1 MVRKFTFTLTVAES
15 KRLIAQGVMQ
25 LPSVKK
31 ALQDN
36 YLILAH
42 GTGNAYIY
50 EELTGKT
57 IDKCSYAA
65 GVTTN
70 GVACVTSSA
79 TRMPALVLH
88 QGKTHNRS
96 WQDVLAD
103 FTAEDLFIKGANCF
117 DLEGNIGI
125 LLGGKGGGTIGKAYG
140 TLKQVGSTMLVPV
153 GLEKLIP
160 SVVNAAKNMGQT
172 SIDASIGLKCGLY
185 MISDALIFTEVEALQ
200 TLFEIEAIPI
210 AAGGVDDC
218 NGSISLLV
226 KGNDQAIDDCHR
238 YIKSIKGE
246 PKLNGTKRP
255 CIKCQNQCSSVKKE

>member
-1 MVRKFTFTLTVAES
+1 MKKFTFTLTVAES
-15 KRLIAQGVMQ
+15 KRLIAKGIMQ

-50 EELTGKT
+50 EELTGKI
-57 IDKCSYAA
+57 IDKCSFAA
-65 GVTTN
+65 GITTN
-70 GVACVTSSA
+70 GAACVTPSE
-79 TRMPALVLH
+79 TRMPALVLY
-88 QGKTHNRS
+88 QGKVHNRA

-103 FTAEDLFIKGANCF
+103 FTAKDLFIKGANCF
-117 DLEGNIGI
+117 DLAGNIGI

-160 SVVNAAKNMGQT
+160 SVVNAAKSMGQT
-172 SIDASIGLKCGLY
+172 SIDVSIGLKCGLY
-185 MISDALIFTEVEALQ
+185 MISDALIFTEVEALK

-226 KGNDQAIDDCHR
+226 KGSEQAIDNCYR

-246 PKLNGTKRP
+246 PKLNGTKRT
-255 CIKCQNQCSSVKKE
+255 CTR